1 MHKKIFWQDTSNLN
15 SGEHRRD
22 WPSVT
27 IQISHRQHKTAMSEI
42 NTMITG
48 DKVDTYKT
56 NQITSDDKSAR
67 FNTYTQA
74 TQTIQNTDC
83 ELSTIYAN

>member
-1 MHKKIFWQDTSNLN
+1 
-15 SGEHRRD
+15 
-22 WPSVT
+22 
-27 IQISHRQHKTAMSEI
+27 MSEI